1 MEGIFK
7 KDNVYVV
14 IKYKSVR
21 NDVDLKELEDYIV
34 GDSRKREANLYGG
47 RVFISYEEM
56 YIDGIQIR
64 EYNLTSTGDASCSVD
79 LSYNKMASYLNQIE
93 NLGVDTFLENYKLQL
108 LNFKKELEAMA
119 TNIEHDL
126 SLEQNDSMS
135 ATLKSIR
142 KVLLNINFVIL
153 SLLINLN
160 AGLDNLSY
168 INAYDTI
175 LSLYF

>member
-1 MEGIFK
+1 
-7 KDNVYVV
+7 
-14 IKYKSVR
+14 
-21 NDVDLKELEDYIV
+21 
-34 GDSRKREANLYGG
+34 
-47 RVFISYEEM
+47 
-56 YIDGIQIR
+56 
-64 EYNLTSTGDASCSVD
+64 
-79 LSYNKMASYLNQIE
+79 
-93 NLGVDTFLENYKLQL
+93 
-108 LNFKKELEAMA
+108 MA